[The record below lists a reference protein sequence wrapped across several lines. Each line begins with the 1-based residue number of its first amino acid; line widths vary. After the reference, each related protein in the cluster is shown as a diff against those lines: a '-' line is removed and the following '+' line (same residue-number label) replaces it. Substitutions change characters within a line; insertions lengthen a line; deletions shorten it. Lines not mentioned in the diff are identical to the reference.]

1 MSHFALL
8 VHIICLKQATFLVSR
23 CTLHNGKTNYIL
35 SDSENRGELYIAY
48 LPAILLVSSLEASMA
63 VFLSLMLK
71 SIMFMCPLQWRAVG
85 GAGGAHWTQHFV
97 KLNFLNIPPV
107 PARQQTC
114 KQCLTMFGRDKGEYN
129 TRRRQLPFS
138 RKFSF

>member
-1 MSHFALL
+1 MVKL
-8 VHIICLKQATFLVSR
+8 I
-23 CTLHNGKTNYIL
+23 IL
-35 SDSENRGELYIAY
+35 SDSENSRGLYIAY

-71 SIMFMCPLQWRAVG
+71 SIMFMCPLQWRAAG

-107 PARQQTC
+107 PGRQQTC
-114 KQCLTMFGRDKGEYN
+114 KQCLTMFGRENTILGEDSYHSLKSFHSK
-129 TRRRQLPFS
+129 QQPFV
-138 RKFSF
+138 KVFLEDA